1 MSARVRARADHGDSE
16 RHRPWAG
23 RGRALALAIVLTFML
38 VLLASAVFSIAAR
51 SREVASRSVALHSL
65 NESLRAATVV
75 RAQVT
80 FAAYLAANDSTYG
93 TDSRADIRV
102 AAQEARRNLKELE
115 ATSSQAQRAGT
126 LDAGT
131 NAALAR
137 FTAAANRT
145 LVVTAGR
152 RPSSARLLVRDR
164 LVPSFAVLRDRLVV
178 QRDVALADVKHAGSL
193 LGRLGGL
200 ASFVIAFVLPTVTV
214 LVYRQITRRSRE
226 SIEIARLL
234 ALERGRSQRRQL
246 LLAGAL
252 IGLQAELERTEA
264 AEGDARAAALRRL
277 CWDVDAL
284 TTVITGTGPLGFGD
298 LDLGAELEALASS
311 LRDMGIDVGVTAADG
326 AAWADPATLGAAVRS
341 LVLEAES
348 SGAQRI
354 ELESFPREK
363 DVELRIAHDGAALAP
378 AVAAL
383 VFERTHDDERSAAEA
398 GAAPLHL
405 LAALDRIEA
414 MGGSLGHDDGPG
426 RPAYVVRLPGGGML
440 RAPSSVEL
448 PAATV
453 APA

>member
-80 FAAYLAANDSTYG
+80 FAAYRAANDSTYG

-115 ATSSQAQRAGT
+115 ATSSQAQHAGT
-126 LDAGT
+126 LDAAT
-131 NAALAR
+131 NAALTR

-152 RPSSARLLVRDR
+152 RPLAARLLVRDR
-164 LVPSFAVLRDRLVV
+164 LVPSFAVLRDGLVV

-226 SIEIARLL
+226 SVEIARLL
-234 ALERGRSQRRQL
+234 ALERGRSKRRRL
-246 LLAGAL
+246 LLARAL
-252 IGLQAELERTEA
+252 AGLQAELARTEA
-264 AEGDARAAALRRL
+264 AHGDARAAALRRL
-277 CWDVDAL
+277 CWEVEAL
-284 TTVITGTGPLGFGD
+284 GTVISGTGQLGFGD
-298 LDLGAELEALASS
+298 VDLGAELEALASS
-311 LRDMGIDVGVTAADG
+311 LRDVGIDVAVTATDC
-326 AAWADPATLGAAVRS
+326 AAWADPATLGAAVRN
-341 LVLEAES
+341 LVLEAEC

-354 ELESFPREK
+354 EIASFPSGEQA
-363 DVELRIAHDGAALAP
+363 EIRIAHDGAPLTP
-378 AVAAL
+378 AL
-383 VFERTHDDERSAAEA
+383 VAMVFEQTHDDERSAAEA
-398 GAAPLHL
+398 GAAPIRL
-405 LAALDRIEA
+405 LAAQDLIEA
-414 MGGSLGHDDGPG
+414 LGGWLAPDDGSG
-426 RPAYVVRLPGGGML
+426 RPGYVLRLPRGGML
-440 RAPSSVEL
+440 RAPSPVAV

-453 APA
+453 AGA